1 MNEHHGIA
9 VVGLAGRFPGAAD
22 VRQFWDNLREGIV
35 SIETITDDELRAAGV
50 AEHLIASPHYV
61 RSVPRLAG
69 LREFDAEFFGYT
81 AREAAIMDP
90 QHRLFLQTAWEAL
103 ESAGYDAE
111 RYPSGI
117 GVFAGASTSAY
128 LENIYSNLDDGEAI
142 RGENVGLAFE
152 LAFLTARVSHKLG
165 LRGPSFP
172 VQTACSTALVAVHTA
187 CQSLLNYECDMALA
201 GAVAYKNPE
210 NTGYLY
216 HEGGFLSP
224 DGHVRPFD
232 VDARGTVFGS
242 GVGAVVL
249 KRVEDALAD
258 RDTIL
263 AVIKGSAVNNDG
275 AVRPSFT
282 APSASGQAAVIAEA
296 LAAADVPADTVDYVE
311 AHGSGTLVGD
321 SIEVAALVTAY
332 DGAKDIALGSVKGN
346 VGHLDAAAGIAGL
359 IKTVLALAHRTLPA
373 SGNYARGDE
382 DIRPFRVQERTAAW
396 ERRDHPRRAGVS
408 AFGFGGT
415 NAHVILEE
423 PPPVPQPAASPRERH
438 LLALSARS
446 APALDAATAR
456 LADALRRDRPPLAD
470 VAHTLA
476 LGRREFPFRRTVSA
490 ATIDEAVAALAHAPI
505 QPAPPA
511 APRVVF
517 LYSGQGSQF
526 PGMGSDLYA
535 TEDVYRAAVD
545 ECLDLIDDP
554 ELRTIVRGGDDR
566 VHQTR
571 WAQPALFILEYA
583 LTQLW
588 RSWGVRPAAT
598 LGHSLGEYVSAAVAG
613 VFDLADAL
621 RLVVIRGRLMQR
633 QPAGRMLAVFTDR
646 HTLTSALPDGLSL
659 AAVNGP
665 SSCVVSGSEAEIESF
680 AATAAGLGLVTRP
693 LATSHAFHSP
703 LMRPMVDE
711 FRAALAAVPSRT
723 PSEPYV
729 ANLDG
734 RWVTRAPDS
743 DYWVRH
749 LLAPV
754 EFAAGLNT
762 VTAEPHTVVVEVGP
776 GSALAGL
783 AARAVPDLPAYASLP
798 DPQATLGHLWRHGLT
813 PDWPAV
819 HPDRRRVPLPGHA
832 FLGKTYWLDKAEP
845 MAAPSGTGH
854 PLLDT
859 RLLRSAGQSVFGTT
873 FSIDRHWVLS
883 EHRLLGAALV
893 PGTTYLEMARAAGS
907 AHFGRPV
914 TEIGDVSF
922 LVPLLVPDGETRTV
936 HLTVRETGDAAGEFT
951 VASENAGGWTTH
963 ATGRVGVVAMRAPAG
978 RDLAALRADHG
989 AHVVD
994 TGARQS
1000 DHQVMTFGRRWV
1012 DSMRTVTFAAR
1023 AAVGFLH
1030 LPVEF
1035 HDDLEQVG
1043 LHPALLD
1050 LATGF
1055 SAYAVLDGSGDQGDV
1070 EFFLPVGYERLRWY
1084 APIPA
1089 DAISFIRP
1097 HADFTAGSPIRK
1109 MDVSI
1114 YDSTGAV
1121 VVDITGFS
1129 AKRVDDPRRTVAT
1142 LQPHRRHHQ
1151 LRWVPAEAGT
1161 DGAVPRDV
1169 LILAGSDDRNRYLA
1183 TMLRGRGADVT
1194 VIAGADDLDSLDRL
1208 PPEVLHIPAPA
1219 PDDGSTTATA
1229 DGLAGGATELFRVV
1243 RGYAQRGAVL
1253 AALTVVGTHAFRV
1266 TGGEEATA
1274 PTHAALFGLAKVVA
1288 HENAGT
1294 DVRCLD
1300 VEPGTTAADLL
1311 ASLGGPRRPSLVA
1324 VRGGVRFVQ
1333 GLDMA
1338 PAASEDSID
1347 RQGFLITGGLGGLG
1361 LSIARHLARTVPGAR
1376 IALVGRTPVPPMAGW
1391 DAETDPRRRAR
1402 LDALREIMADGADL
1416 TWHAADVADAAAM
1429 RSAVDAVRR
1438 DQGRID
1444 CVIHAAGVAG
1454 DGFILRKD
1462 VATFEATIRPKAIG
1476 AAVLDEVTAD
1486 DPPLLVMFG
1495 STVSVFGAAGQSDY
1509 TAANAFLDAFAESRN
1524 ARGRDTISIR
1534 WTDWLDVG
1542 MAADHHVEADQGF
1555 FRSIGVEDALR
1566 SFDGI
1571 MAAGPSDVIV
1581 GEINLARPDL
1591 AEILARSPVRAAE
1604 SLRGLS
1610 SAGKPERPAAPVA
1623 LSQPTVRLSGRND
1636 YSTTETQLAGLWAR
1650 ELGLTE
1656 MNVDEDFFSLGA
1668 DSLVALKMGQNIEK
1682 FMGARVSMADLFR
1695 FLTITDLA
1703 AHIDKSRTE
1712 R

>member
-1 MNEHHGIA
+1 VSEQHGIA
-9 VVGLAGRFPGAAD
+9 VIGLAGRFPGAAD
-22 VRQFWDNLREGIV
+22 IRQFWQNVCEGVV

-50 AEHLIASPHYV
+50 AERLIASPHYV

-111 RYPSGI
+111 RYPGEI

-128 LENIYSNLDDGEAI
+128 LENIYSNLDHGESI

-187 CQSLLNYECDMALA
+187 CQSLLNYECDTALA

-210 NTGYLY
+210 NTGYLH

-224 DGHVRPFD
+224 DGQVRPFD
-232 VDARGTVFGS
+232 ADARGTVFGS

-249 KRVEDALAD
+249 KRVADALAD

-296 LAAADVPADTVDYVE
+296 LAVADVPADTVDYVE
-311 AHGSGTLVGD
+311 AHGSGTRVGD

-332 DGAKDIALGSVKGN
+332 DGASEIALGSVKGN

-423 PPPVPQPAASPRERH
+423 PPAVPQPAASPRNRH
-438 LLALSARS
+438 LLVLSARS
-446 APALDAATAR
+446 APALDATTER
-456 LADALRRDRPPLAD
+456 LADVLRRDRPPLAD

-476 LGRREFPFRRTVSA
+476 LGRREFPFRRTVTA
-490 ATIDEAVAALAHAPI
+490 ATVDEAGAALVRAPI
-505 QPAPPA
+505 RPVPAA

-517 LYSGQGSQF
+517 LYPGQGVQF

-554 ELRTIVRGGDDR
+554 DLCALVRGDDER

-583 LTQLW
+583 LTQLF

-598 LGHSLGEYVSAAVAG
+598 LGHSLGEYVSATVAG

-621 RLVVIRGRLMQR
+621 SLVVLRGKLMQR
-633 QPAGRMLAVFTDR
+633 LPAGRMLAVLADR
-646 HTLTSALPDGLSL
+646 DTVTAALPDGLSL

-665 SSCVVSGSEAEIESF
+665 GSCVVSGGEAEIESF
-680 AATAAGLGLVTRP
+680 AATAARLGLVTRP

-711 FRAALAAVPSRT
+711 FRAALAAVPARA
-723 PSEPYV
+723 PAGRYV
-729 ANLDG
+729 GNLDG
-734 RWVTRAPDS
+734 GWVSRAPDP

-754 EFAAGLNT
+754 EFAAGLTT
-762 VTAEPHTVVVEVGP
+762 VTAGPDTVVVEVGP

-783 AARAVPDLPAYASLP
+783 AARAVPGLSAYPGLP
-798 DPQATLGHLWRHGLT
+798 DPQATLGHLWCHGLT
-813 PDWPAV
+813 PDWSAV
-819 HPDRRRVPLPGHA
+819 HPDRRRVPLPGHT
-832 FLGKTYWLDKAEP
+832 FLGRTYWLDKATP
-845 MAAPSGTGH
+845 PAAPGDSGH
-854 PLLDT
+854 PLLDS

-893 PGTTYLEMARAAGS
+893 PGTTYLEMARAAGTV
-907 AHFGRPV
+907 HFGRPV
-914 TEIGDVSF
+914 TEIGDVNF

-936 HLTVRETGDAAGEFT
+936 HLTVRDIEDGVGEFT
-951 VASENAGGWTTH
+951 VASEHADGWITH
-963 ATGRVGVVAMRAPAG
+963 ATGRVGVGVVGGPASQ
-978 RDLAALRADHG
+978 DLAALRAAHG
-989 AHVVD
+989 VHLVD

-1012 DSMRTVTFAAR
+1012 ESLPTVAFAAR
-1023 AAVGFLH
+1023 AAIGSLH

-1035 HDDLEQVG
+1035 HDDLEELG

-1055 SAYAVLDGSGDQGDV
+1055 SAYAVLDGSGDPGDG

-1089 DAISFIRP
+1089 DATSFIRP
-1097 HADFTAGSPIRK
+1097 HADFTAGSPVRK
-1109 MDVSI
+1109 VDVSI
-1114 YDSTGAV
+1114 YDSAGAV

-1129 AKRVDDPRRTVAT
+1129 VKRVDDPRRMVAVRR
-1142 LQPHRRHHQ
+1142 PGHRHHH
-1151 LRWVPAEAGT
+1151 LRWVPAEEGT
-1161 DGAVPRDV
+1161 DGAAPRDV
-1169 LILAGSDDRNRYLA
+1169 LILAGSDDRYRYLA

-1194 VIAGADDLDSLDRL
+1194 VIAEAGDLDRLDRL
-1208 PPEVLHIPAPA
+1208 PPEVLHIPDPA
-1219 PDDGSTTATA
+1219 PDDGSTSVTA
-1229 DGLAGGATELFRVV
+1229 DGLTELFRVV
-1243 RGYAQRGAVL
+1243 RGYARRGAAL
-1253 AALTVVGTHAFRV
+1253 TALTVVGTHAFRV
-1266 TGGEEATA
+1266 TGDEKATA
-1274 PTHAALFGLAKVVA
+1274 PGHAALFGLAKVVA
-1288 HENAGT
+1288 QESVDT
-1294 DVRCLD
+1294 EVRCLD
-1300 VEPGTTAADLL
+1300 VEPATTAADLL
-1311 ASLGGPRRPSLVA
+1311 AILGGPRRPGLVA
-1324 VRGGVRFVQ
+1324 VRDGVRFVQ
-1333 GLDMA
+1333 ELDTA
-1338 PAASEDSID
+1338 PVVPEGRID
-1347 RQGFLITGGLGGLG
+1347 RQGFLITGGFGGLG

-1376 IALVGRTPVPPMAGW
+1376 IALVGRTPVPPRTGW
-1391 DAETDPRRRAR
+1391 DDETDPRRRAR
-1402 LDALREIMADGADL
+1402 LDALREIMAGGADL
-1416 TWHAADVADAAAM
+1416 TWHVADVADAAAM
-1429 RSAVDAVRR
+1429 RAVVDAVRR

-1462 VATFEATIRPKAIG
+1462 VATFEATVRPKATG
-1476 AAVLDEVTAD
+1476 AVVLDEVTAD

-1571 MAAGPSDVIV
+1571 VAAGPSDIIV
-1581 GEINLARPDL
+1581 GEVNLDRPGL
-1591 AEILARSPVRAAE
+1591 AETLASSPVRAAG
-1604 SLRGLS
+1604 SLRGLRR
-1610 SAGKPERPAAPVA
+1610 AGKPARQATLGPPA
-1623 LSQPTVRLSGRND
+1623 VRLSGRD
-1636 YSTTETQLAGLWAR
+1636 EYSATETQLAGLWAR

-1656 MNVDEDFFSLGA
+1656 MDVDGNFFSLGA
-1668 DSLVALKMGQNIEK
+1668 DSLVALKMGQNIER
-1682 FMGARVSMADLFR
+1682 FMGVRVSMADLFLY
-1695 FLTITDLA
+1695 LTVADLA
-1703 AHIDKSRTE
+1703 AHIDRSRTE
-1712 R
+1712 EE